1 VAIVGQ
7 NGCGKS
13 TLAKTIM
20 GITPFRN
27 GKILFKQADLIDK
40 NFSAHQVYDRGI
52 AYLMQESNVFNTL
65 TISENLRFAA
75 RELDKKQYETKLAQ
89 LKELF
94 DLFKNNRRW
103 QMKASF
109 LSGGEKRQLAIAQA
123 LMHNPELLILDEP
136 SAGLSP
142 YNRRKMFD
150 VIKKINTEEKISI
163 LLIEQNVTEAVK
175 IADRIGLLR
184 LGKMQKLEDT
194 KTIKKI
200 DQFFWN

>member
-1 VAIVGQ
+1 MADEGFV
-7 NGCGKS
+7 
-13 TLAKTIM
+13 
-20 GITPFRN
+20 
-27 GKILFKQADLIDK
+27 FK
-40 NFSAHQVYDRGI
+40 R
-52 AYLMQESNVFNTL
+52 
-65 TISENLRFAA
+65 
-75 RELDKKQYETKLAQ
+75 
-89 LKELF
+89 
-94 DLFKNNRRW
+94 
-103 QMKASF
+103 F

-194 KTIKKI
+194 KTIR
-200 DQFFWN
+200 N

>member
-1 VAIVGQ
+1 MKPNICLQLNNVTAGYVKGRNILDGIDLTVHENEIVAIVGQ

-109 LSGGEKRQLAIAQA
+109 LSG
-123 LMHNPELLILDEP
+123 
-136 SAGLSP
+136 
-142 YNRRKMFD
+142 F
-150 VIKKINTEEKISI
+150 
-163 LLIEQNVTEAVK
+163 
-175 IADRIGLLR
+175 
-184 LGKMQKLEDT
+184 
-194 KTIKKI
+194 
-200 DQFFWN
+200 